1 MKDRLFL
8 LNSLKFATKYTKFII
23 KQTATGYGSVTKHKI
38 DTSKTEQEHIIPL
51 LATDLLWNDG
61 LETTGV
67 FSEEIQAPLKKTSFV
82 FNHKG

>member
-8 LNSLKFATKYTKFII
+8 LKSLKFATKYSKFII
-23 KQTATGYGSVTKHKI
+23 KRTATGYGSVIKHKI
-38 DTSKTEQEHIIPL
+38 DTSKTKQEHIIPL

-67 FSEEIQAPLKKTSFV
+67 FSEEIQALLKK
-82 FNHKG
+82 NLLCL